1 MSGDQTKITDDPLRD
16 TVSLG
21 ELSYEKQMLNYQ
33 QFLVSRYIT
42 KIGQR
47 GVLCFWGM
55 GMGKTRLAAG
65 LVHESLRLEPSRK
78 VIVLCPKSLAGNMRE
93 NLARYLSVYNKMGQD
108 RAEKIVSGYKFISS
122 NASNM
127 FSQMESATLDEDERE
142 YNKKIGLVMEG
153 NATLENTILVID
165 EAHNLFNAISNG
177 AGNAVKLYDLIMQT
191 KNIRLF
197 FFTGTPIINT
207 PFEIVPCFNMLR
219 GYLNHLDV
227 DKKGRERSLDFES
240 GITLLPENREDFM
253 KWFVDEGN
261 LTVRNKIVLQ
271 SRIYGLISYYG
282 PHYFTPPIPGFPE
295 ELPTIVE
302 KVPMSEKQF
311 ARYVTARIKEKRES
325 NFKSKGSSAG
335 RFGTGSSASST
346 YRVESRQISNIMLL
360 EKHDDRNI
368 KRLIPLMAKANEL
381 SPKLVKVYDNIILN
395 IKEGRTL
402 GLFYSS
408 FIEFGLIPMA
418 ALLEYNGWIRYG
430 DKDREISEEVQAK
443 INRALKIENMHQ
455 DKDDEPE
462 PEKEGGGK
470 VKVKVKAKKH
480 LGKERPYVYAMI
492 YGDVDAEDRLQ
503 IAEVYRSAENAHGG
517 IIDLLLISSSGAE
530 GLNLR
535 HVRHEHMFEPYWNYA
550 RFDQFIHRGIR
561 MGSHMDLPESERNV
575 RVYVYLSDYPAR
587 LEETDADKRDED
599 TTDVHLYNET
609 LRDKTLNTNFE
620 LMLVGASVDCH
631 IHKRSLA
638 PEIAGKISCFACKP
652 SGRPLY
658 HTDIIADIKNPTCQ
672 PIDPEHDKKTV
683 KAKEIKVGDQKF
695 YYTWDKDI
703 NNTKIYEYDSGVD
716 GYVPLKQGNPLVAEL
731 MEAIIAKET

>member
-1 MSGDQTKITDDPLRD
+1 MSDTKITDDPLRD
-16 TVSLG
+16 TVALEG
-21 ELSYEKQMLNYQ
+21 LEYEKQMLNYQ

-47 GVLCFWGM
+47 GVLSFWGM

-78 VIVLCPKSLAGNMRE
+78 VIILCPKSLAGNMRE
-93 NLARYLSVYNKMGQD
+93 NLAKYLSVYNKMRQD
-108 RAEKIVSGYKFISS
+108 RAEKIVSGYRFISS

-177 AGNAVKLYDLIMQT
+177 ASNAVKLYDLIMQT

-197 FFTGTPIINT
+197 FFTGTPIINS

-219 GYLNHLDV
+219 GYLNHHSSG
-227 DKKGRERSLDFES
+227 KRALDFES

-261 LTVRNKIVLQ
+261 LTVRNRVALQ
-271 SRIYGLISYYG
+271 SRIYGLVSYYG
-282 PHYFTPPIPGFPE
+282 PHYFNPPIPGFPE

-311 ARYVTARIKEKRES
+311 ARYVSARIKEKRES
-325 NFKSKGSSAG
+325 SYKSKGASAG

-346 YRVESRQISNIMLL
+346 YRVESRQISNIMLT

-368 KRLIPLMAKANEL
+368 ARLVPQMAKVNDM
-381 SPKLVKVYDNIILN
+381 SPKLAKAYDNIIAN

-408 FIEFGLIPMA
+408 FVEFGLIPMA
-418 ALLEYNGWIRYG
+418 ALLEHNGWIRYG

-443 INRALKIENMHQ
+443 INKALKIESANES
-455 DKDDEPE
+455 DEE
-462 PEKEGGGK
+462 VEKEGGAAKLVDQKLKKKIPK
-470 VKVKVKAKKH
+470 VAKSIMKNDRK
-480 LGKERPYVYAMI
+480 LIYAMI

-517 IIDLLLISSSGAE
+517 LIDLLLISSSGAE

-575 RVYVYLSDYPAR
+575 RVYIYLSDYPAR
-587 LEETDADKRDED
+587 LEENDADKRDED

-631 IHKRSLA
+631 VHKKSLA
-638 PEIAGKISCFACKP
+638 PDIAGRISCFACKP

-658 HTDIIADIKNPTCQ
+658 HTDIIADIKNPTCH

-683 KAKEIKVGDQKF
+683 KAKEIKIRDQSF

-703 NNTKIYEYDSGVD
+703 NHTKIYEYDSGVD

-731 MEAIIAKET
+731 MEAIISKET